1 MIRAFLES
9 LHAGNRFRLVQ
20 EDALPEALWADD
32 KSAAHRF
39 QHLRQKALVRAE
51 GSALQCDIR
60 DVRLY
65 AFLMKHL
72 LLTAFPER
80 NELLLLRLYGGQL
93 FHKRLHQRSLDI

>member
-65 AFLMKHL
+65 ASSDKGALISSPTQSKKGR
-72 LLTAFPER
+72 TA
-80 NELLLLRLYGGQL
+80 
-93 FHKRLHQRSLDI
+93 RSLRGYIPPVCSPIL